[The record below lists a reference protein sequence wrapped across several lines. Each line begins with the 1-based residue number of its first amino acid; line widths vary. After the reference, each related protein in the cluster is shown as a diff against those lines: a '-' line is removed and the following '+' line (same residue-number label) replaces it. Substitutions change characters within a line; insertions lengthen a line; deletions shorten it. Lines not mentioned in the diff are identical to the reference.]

1 MNDEMNEMVEQPLF
15 LVPGSGKEVRLF
27 FNPEKTKLEKIRLSV
42 NKLAELVY
50 NNVLDIESLLHI
62 QSICLITRAKFKTL
76 VKVTPPIEGIQ
87 DEAVTV
93 NVDLEET
100 NSVFQEGSKAILA
113 RAYVDYYVADDQ
125 VISHHDLYNLSVK
138 NQLVLDEIKRRKK
151 NDSSSSAARNRK

>member
-1 MNDEMNEMVEQPLF
+1 MNDEMNEMVKQPLF

-50 NNVLDIESLLHI
+50 NNVLDIESLLNI
-62 QSICLITRAKFKTL
+62 QSICLITRSKFKTL
-76 VKVTPPIEGIQ
+76 VKVTPPIEGVS
-87 DEAVTV
+87 DEVVTV
-93 NVDLEET
+93 DVDLEET

-113 RAYVDYYVADDQ
+113 RAYVDYYVTDDQ
-125 VISHHDLYNLSVK
+125 VISHHDLYNLSIK

-151 NDSSSSAARNRK
+151 NDSLSSATRNRK